1 MGMGITRIPW
11 DGNRNECDWN
21 GINIFTLT
29 VSFHRFISN
38 SQFLCVV
45 YATNMI
51 KNKNCGM
58 KNVISY
64 TSLLLL

>member
-11 DGNRNECDWN
+11 DGNRNECDGN
-21 GINIFTLT
+21 GINIFTLA

-51 KNKNCGM
+51 KTKT
-58 KNVISY
+58 VE
-64 TSLLLL
+64 